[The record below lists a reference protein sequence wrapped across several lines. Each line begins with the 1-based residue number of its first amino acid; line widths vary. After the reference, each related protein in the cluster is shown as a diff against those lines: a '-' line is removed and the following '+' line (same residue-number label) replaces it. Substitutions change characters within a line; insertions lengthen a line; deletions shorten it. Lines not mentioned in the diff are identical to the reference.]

1 MQRRQS
7 VPRSTDV
14 LDGVQHPGRPAAQ
27 RRQSAARSVDVFN
40 GARGFHG
47 TVVHGDDSMSFLD
60 KEYDPSK
67 ESSYDSSRRS
77 SYFTTSVPPSS
88 GASRPQSGIYDAYD
102 AKSAGPPAGAIV
114 VRDLTSLMPTPTA
127 TPFSSRAPT
136 PSPYRIRPVS
146 TTHYLI
152 EKEGFIP
159 IWIEKDP
166 IPSPRSL
173 WAGGSAIDN
182 DKHGQPSSTRFS
194 GREMLFVF
202 NVCLAQLLS
211 LAGLAQTFTPLVIL
225 SNAFGIS
232 DPGLMAWPTAAYSL
246 TLGSCILPAG
256 RLGDMYGH
264 KKLFL
269 IGWVWFAVSSVLCG
283 FSDYGGFEMLTGC
296 RALQG
301 IGPALVVPNGL
312 ALLGR
317 NFPIGVKRNLAI
329 SLFGGM
335 GPGEST

>member
-1 MQRRQS
+1 M
-7 VPRSTDV
+7 
-14 LDGVQHPGRPAAQ
+14 
-27 RRQSAARSVDVFN
+27 
-40 GARGFHG
+40 
-47 TVVHGDDSMSFLD
+47 
-60 KEYDPSK
+60 
-67 ESSYDSSRRS
+67 
-77 SYFTTSVPPSS
+77 
-88 GASRPQSGIYDAYD
+88 
-102 AKSAGPPAGAIV
+102 SAGPPAGAII
-114 VRDLTSLMPTPTA
+114 VRDLSSLMPTPTL
-127 TPFSSRAPT
+127 TPFSSRDPT
-136 PSPYRIRPVS
+136 PAPYTIRPVS

-166 IPSPRSL
+166 VPPPRGFGVG
-173 WAGGSAIDN
+173 AGGVKTEKDE
-182 DKHGQPSSTRFS
+182 QQSTLRFS
-194 GREMLFVF
+194 AREIFFIL

-232 DPGLMAWPTAAYSL
+232 NPGLMAWPTAAYSL

-264 KKLFL
+264 KKLFM
-269 IGWVWFAVSSVLCG
+269 IGWVWFSAASVLCG
-283 FSDYGGFEMLTGC
+283 FSKHGGFEMLTGC

-301 IGPALVVPNGL
+301 IGPALFIPNGL

-317 NFPIGVKRNLAI
+317 NFPMGLKRNLAI

-335 GPGEST
+335 GPGKSNFDRSRSYKVSC